1 MAPCFS
7 FENNCLCSVP
17 LPVCRI
23 GLILIH
29 RYVVIHRLIN
39 SKIIFAQLHKCHKT
53 NLNFFNHT
61 ALFVVVRN
69 SESFHFT
76 CSPICQQSSILI
88 SSLQPFDGFG
98 MVWFIKP
105 CHICIVKMPC
115 WTIGFTDKELVQRS
129 LEQLVCMHLLYNNLK
144 ISSHNNK
151 AMQMVM
157 FI

>member
-7 FENNCLCSVP
+7 FENNCLCSVT

-39 SKIIFAQLHKCHKT
+39 SMPQNKFISLITQHCLLLSEIQNHCHFT
-53 NLNFFNHT
+53 SHVH
-61 ALFVVVRN
+61 LFVN
-69 SESFHFT
+69 KA
-76 CSPICQQSSILI
+76 QSWFL
-88 SSLQPFDGFG
+88 SLQPFDGFG